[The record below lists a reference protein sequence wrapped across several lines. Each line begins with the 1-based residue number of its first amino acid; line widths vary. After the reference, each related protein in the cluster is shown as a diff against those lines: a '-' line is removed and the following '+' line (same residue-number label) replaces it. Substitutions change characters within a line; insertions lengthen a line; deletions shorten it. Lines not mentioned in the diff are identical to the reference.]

1 MSQSKL
7 KSKKTQYRS
16 KSLREGNTNTPKI
29 AYPISPTT
37 VEMLKLLLENDVEN
51 KKKFEDILCI
61 TSYKLLEKTKDERY
75 SLFVWNIR
83 TIINAGDKDIN
94 QYLKELYNKTQKEIY
109 DSFYQCKEFMDLFL
123 YLTDNEKTIY
133 FTGFDESVEKHEI
146 ISILNKA
153 FKHYRITDNKN
164 IIDSVIDQEHQ
175 EQNKDGFV
183 NRCQP
188 TKTVIFPFDYVNILN
203 IDTENGTLN
212 NLQLIADKYKK
223 KLDNIVYFDFDSNNN
238 SGLSNRVNIV
248 KVNNNVGFRISN
260 LQSLEILKKYNS
272 TQKYQNKT
280 NKPRTRTKKR
290 VAFKNNVNVRTISRQ
305 NNSNSSVRSRK

>member
-123 YLTDNEKTIY
+123 YLTDNEKTVY
-133 FTGFDESVEKHEI
+133 FTGFDESVKEAEI

-164 IIDSVIDQEHQ
+164 ILDSVIDQEHQ

-238 SGLSNRVNIV
+238 SGLSESVNIV

-260 LQSLEILKKYNS
+260 LQSLGILKKYNS

-290 VAFKNNVNVRTISRQ
+290 VAFKNN
-305 NNSNSSVRSRK
+305 SNSSVRSRK